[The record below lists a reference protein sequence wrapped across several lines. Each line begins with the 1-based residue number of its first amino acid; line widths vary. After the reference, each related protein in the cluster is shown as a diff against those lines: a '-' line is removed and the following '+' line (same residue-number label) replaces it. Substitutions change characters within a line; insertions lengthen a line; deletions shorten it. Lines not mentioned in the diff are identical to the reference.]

1 MLDIKLLRDDMAAV
15 EAMLEARANKLDLS
29 KFKELD
35 EKRRQ
40 LITESDQYKQER
52 KTTSKQIGQLMKEGK
67 DVEPIKARVS
77 EIGERIKDL
86 DSQLAETEEALHE
99 ILTWIPNMLDPT
111 TPIGKGEDDNVEVD
125 RWGVP
130 PELDFPVKDH
140 VDLGQ
145 DLGIM
150 DFERAVKV
158 TGARFCVLRGDGA
171 RLERA
176 LINFMTDVHMRQGY
190 FEVLPPFMVN
200 DKSMYGTGQ
209 FPKMREDCFKLEG
222 FDYYLI
228 PTAEVPVTN
237 LHRDEILTENQLP
250 INYQA
255 FTPCFR
261 SEAGSYG
268 RDTRGLI
275 RQHQFNK
282 VELVK
287 FTHPDHSTQEHEQL
301 RKDAEE
307 ILQLLELPYRVMAL
321 CSGDISFS
329 AAKCYDLEVWLPGQ
343 NTYREISSCSNFS
356 DFQARRA
363 RIRFKDGKKSRFVHT
378 INGSGLAVGR
388 TLVAVLENHQQPDGR
403 ILIPKAL
410 RPYLNDQE
418 YIEKQ
423 KL

>member
-35 EKRRQ
+35 ETRRQ

-67 DVEPIKARVS
+67 DVESIKARVS

-125 RWGVP
+125 RWGEP
-130 PELDFPVKDH
+130 AKFDFTVKDH

>member
-35 EKRRQ
+35 ETRRQ

-86 DSQLAETEEALHE
+86 DGQLAETEEALHE

-125 RWGVP
+125 RWGEP
-130 PELDFPVKDH
+130 AKFDFTVKDH

>member
-86 DSQLAETEEALHE
+86 DGQLAETEEALHE

-125 RWGVP
+125 RWGEP
-130 PELDFPVKDH
+130 AKFDFTVKDH

-176 LINFMTDVHMRQGY
+176 LINFMTDVHMSQGY

>member
-1 MLDIKLLRDDMAAV
+1 MLDIKLLREDIEAV
-15 EAMLEARANKLDLS
+15 EAMLRARSTELDLS

-35 EKRRQ
+35 QKRRE
-40 LITESDQYKQER
+40 LITQGDQLKQER
-52 KTTSKQIGQLMKEGK
+52 KSTSKQIGQMLKEGK
-67 DVEPIKARVS
+67 DAEPVKAKVS
-77 EIGERIKDL
+77 EIGDRIKAL
-86 DSQLAETEEALHE
+86 DGELAETEAALNE
-99 ILTWIPNMLDPT
+99 LLTWIPNMLDPT
-111 TPIGKGEDDNVEVD
+111 TPFGKGEEDNVEVSK
-125 RWGVP
+125 WGEP
-130 PELDFPVKDH
+130 GQFDFPVKDH

-145 DLGIM
+145 DLRIM

-158 TGARFCVLRGDGA
+158 TGARFSVLRGDGA

-190 FEVLPPFMVN
+190 FEILPPFMVN
-200 DKSMYGTGQ
+200 DKSMFGTGQ
-209 FPKMREDCFKLEG
+209 FPKMREDSFKLDG
-222 FDYYLI
+222 FEYYLI

-237 LHRDEILTENQLP
+237 LHRDEILTEKQLP
-250 INYQA
+250 IHYQA

-287 FTHPDHSTQEHEQL
+287 FTHPDHSKEEHEKL
-301 RKDAEE
+301 RQDAEE

-321 CSGDISFS
+321 CSGDISFT

-343 NTYREISSCSNFS
+343 NAYREISSCSNFS

-388 TLVAVLENHQQPDGR
+388 TLVAILENHQQADGR

-410 RPYLNDQE
+410 RPYLNNQE